1 MKLLAKI
8 GLWGFLVGATASAL
22 YADPAGGWLSP
33 NGVSG
38 STPGVTASPKD
49 SAAVGAASALSPADL
64 QARVHLLHDQ
74 TRADARHVQ
83 YLQQIARKEKDVI
96 KLNCVND
103 KLVQIKPQMNLGDAA
118 ESQMDGANDA
128 ARITA
133 FETMAQSAENVR
145 RLREEA
151 DQCIGEPITQGS
163 ESSNSF
169 TGPKAPD
176 DPTKGFG
183 NNPIEPPGYAS
194 PFN

>member
-1 MKLLAKI
+1 
-8 GLWGFLVGATASAL
+8 LVGGTGSAL

-38 STPGVTASPKD
+38 SIPGATTDPN
-49 SAAVGAASALSPADL
+49 GAAQAGIAANLSPAEL
-64 QARVHLLHDQ
+64 QARVLLLHDQ

-103 KLVQIKPQMNLGDAA
+103 KLVQIKPQLNLADTAESQLNGSADASRMAAFDSIAQAA
-118 ESQMDGANDA
+118 ES
-128 ARITA
+128 
-133 FETMAQSAENVR
+133 VR

-151 DQCIGEPITQGS
+151 DQCIGESITQGGS

-169 TGPKAPD
+169 TAPTAPD
-176 DPTKGFG
+176 DPTKGFTDT
-183 NNPIEPPGYAS
+183 PLEPPGYAS

>member
-1 MKLLAKI
+1 MKLLPKI

-33 NGVSG
+33 NGVGG
-38 STPGVTASPKD
+38 STPGVTTNQTDPATAS
-49 SAAVGAASALSPADL
+49 AASALSPADL

-74 TRADARHVQ
+74 TRTDARHVQ

-103 KLVQIKPQMNLGDAA
+103 KLVQIKPQMNLADAA

-128 ARITA
+128 ARIAA
-133 FETMAQSAENVR
+133 FETVAQSAENVR

>member
-1 MKLLAKI
+1 
-8 GLWGFLVGATASAL
+8 LVGATASAL

-33 NGVSG
+33 NGVGG
-38 STPGVTASPKD
+38 STPGVTTNQTDPATAS
-49 SAAVGAASALSPADL
+49 AASALSPADL

-74 TRADARHVQ
+74 TRTDARHVQ

-103 KLVQIKPQMNLGDAA
+103 KLVQVKPQLNIFDAG
-118 ESQMDGANDA
+118 ESELEGSRDADRMTIFDGISQAV
-128 ARITA
+128 
-133 FETMAQSAENVR
+133 ENIR

-151 DQCIGEPITQGS
+151 DQCIGEPLQAGG
-163 ESSNSF
+163 ESSNGF
-169 TGPKAPD
+169 TGPQAPD

-183 NNPIEPPGYAS
+183 GGEIEPPVYAS